1 MRGRAARSDHVQR
14 VYDAVAE
21 QWHGTRYKAW
31 PRVVQFV
38 HSLPT
43 HSLVADL
50 GCGNGK
56 MATACREAR
65 HFSIGCDF
73 SAELVGISV
82 RQMGLEA
89 QTADVMRAP
98 YRSSIF
104 DAALSIAVCATAR
117 AASSIPS
124 RPFPLESSLSTPSFR
139 PHP

>member
-1 MRGRAARSDHVQR
+1 M
-14 VYDAVAE
+14 AE

-38 HSLPT
+38 HSLPAR
-43 HSLVADL
+43 SLVADL

-56 MATACREAR
+56 MAAACREAR

-73 SAELVGISV
+73 SAELVGISA

-98 YRSSIF
+98 YRSSTF
-104 DAALSIAVCATAR
+104 DAALSIAVGGTA
-117 AASSIPS
+117 SPS
-124 RPFPLESSLSTPSFR
+124 RLPPVSRPSPSQLCAA
-139 PHP
+139 PHLYRRAT